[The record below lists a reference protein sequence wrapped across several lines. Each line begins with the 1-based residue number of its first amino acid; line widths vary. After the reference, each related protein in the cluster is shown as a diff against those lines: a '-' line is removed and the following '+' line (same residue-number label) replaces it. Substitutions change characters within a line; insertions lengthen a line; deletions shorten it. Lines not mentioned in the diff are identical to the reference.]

1 MKRKAVY
8 FFTAYD
14 KSLTD
19 QLIGSVGHRMGLG
32 DLLQREGA
40 KACVSIQSDV
50 VDMDAVAVDNAGS
63 EIPSSVDMVF
73 GCERNRVQLAECKYR
88 VGGSGK
94 QRKKLTPPS
103 QSEFKSKVADTRALL
118 QSAEYTSLA
127 PTLAIL
133 FADNHIEQARAWV
146 NDYNAGKKQ
155 PLYKE
160 MTTAEFLS
168 TFFTEDI
175 NSRG

>member
-8 FFTAYD
+8 SFTAYD
-14 KSLTD
+14 KALTD
-19 QLIGSVGHRMGLG
+19 RLIGSVGHRMGLG

-40 KACVSIQSDV
+40 KACVSIPSDV

-63 EIPSSVDMVF
+63 EIPSSVVMVF
-73 GCERNRVQLAECKYR
+73 GCEENRVQLAECKCR

-103 QSEFKSKVADTRALL
+103 ESEFRSKVSDTRALL
-118 QSAEYTSLA
+118 QSAEYTNLA
-127 PTLAIL
+127 PALAIL
-133 FADNHIEQARAWV
+133 FADHHIEQAKAWV

-160 MTTAEFLS
+160 MTTSEFLS
-168 TFFTEDI
+168 TFFPADK
-175 NSRG
+175 GLG

>member
-8 FFTAYD
+8 SFTAYD
-14 KSLTD
+14 KSLSD
-19 QLIGSVGHRMGLG
+19 RLIGSVGHRMGLG

-40 KACVSIQSDV
+40 KSIKSILSDV

-73 GCERNRVQLAECKYR
+73 GCEGNRVQLAECKYR
-88 VGGSGK
+88 VGGSCK
-94 QRKKLTPPS
+94 QRKKLAPPS
-103 QSEFKSKVADTRALL
+103 ESEFKSKVADARALL
-118 QSAEYTSLA
+118 QSAEYTNLA
-127 PTLAIL
+127 PTLAVL
-133 FADNHIEQARAWV
+133 FADNHIEQAKAWV

-168 TFFTEDI
+168 TFFPADK
-175 NSRG
+175 GL

>member
-1 MKRKAVY
+1 M
-8 FFTAYD
+8 
-14 KSLTD
+14 S
-19 QLIGSVGHRMGLG
+19 LG
-32 DLLQREGA
+32 DLLQKERS
-40 KACVSIQSDV
+40 KPSKSILADV
-50 VDMDAVAVDNAGS
+50 MDMDAVAVDNAGS

-73 GCERNRVQLAECKYR
+73 GCEENRVQLAECKYR

-103 QSEFKSKVADTRALL
+103 ESEFGSKVADTRALL

-127 PTLAIL
+127 PTLVIL
-133 FADNHIEQARAWV
+133 FADNHIEQAQAWV

-168 TFFTEDI
+168 TFFFPADKWL
-175 NSRG
+175 S

>member
-1 MKRKAVY
+1 M
-8 FFTAYD
+8 
-14 KSLTD
+14 S
-19 QLIGSVGHRMGLG
+19 LG
-32 DLLQREGA
+32 DLLQKERS
-40 KACVSIQSDV
+40 KPSKSILADV
-50 VDMDAVAVDNAGS
+50 MDMDAVAVDNAGS

-73 GCERNRVQLAECKYR
+73 GCEENRVQLAECKYR

-103 QSEFKSKVADTRALL
+103 QSEFMSKVADTRALL
-118 QSAEYTSLA
+118 QSAEYTDLA

-155 PLYKE
+155 PLYKA
-160 MTTAEFLS
+160 MTTDEFLN
-168 TFFTEDI
+168 TFFPAKM
-175 NSRG
+175 N

>member
-1 MKRKAVY
+1 MTFQA
-8 FFTAYD
+8 
-14 KSLTD
+14 LTD
-19 QLIGSVGHRMGLG
+19 RLIGSVGHRMGLG

-40 KACVSIQSDV
+40 KACVSIPSDV

-73 GCERNRVQLAECKYR
+73 GCEENRVQLAECKCR

-103 QSEFKSKVADTRALL
+103 ESEFKSKVADTRAL
-118 QSAEYTSLA
+118 
-127 PTLAIL
+127 
-133 FADNHIEQARAWV
+133 FADNHIEQAKAWV
-146 NDYNAGKKQ
+146 NDYNAVKKQ
-155 PLYKE
+155 PLYKA

-168 TFFTEDI
+168 TFFPADK
-175 NSRG
+175 GLG

>member
-1 MKRKAVY
+1 MKRKGVY

-19 QLIGSVGHRMGLG
+19 RLIGSVGHRMGLG

-40 KACVSIQSDV
+40 KACGSIPSDV

-73 GCERNRVQLAECKYR
+73 GCERNRVQLTECKCR

-103 QSEFKSKVADTRALL
+103 ESEFRSKMADTRALL
-118 QSAEYTSLA
+118 QSAEYTNLA
-127 PTLAIL
+127 PTLVIL
-133 FADNHIEQARAWV
+133 FADHHIEQAKAWV

-155 PLYKE
+155 PLYKA

-168 TFFTEDI
+168 TFFPADK
-175 NSRG
+175 GLG

>member
-1 MKRKAVY
+1 M
-8 FFTAYD
+8 
-14 KSLTD
+14 S
-19 QLIGSVGHRMGLG
+19 LG
-32 DLLQREGA
+32 DLLQKERS
-40 KACVSIQSDV
+40 KPSKSILADV
-50 VDMDAVAVDNAGS
+50 MDMDAVAVDNAGS

-73 GCERNRVQLAECKYR
+73 GCEENRVQLAECKYH

-103 QSEFKSKVADTRALL
+103 ESEFKSKVADTRAIL
-118 QSAEYTSLA
+118 QSAEYTNLV
-127 PTLAIL
+127 PTLVIL

-168 TFFTEDI
+168 TLFPADK
-175 NSRG
+175 GLG

>member
-1 MKRKAVY
+1 M
-8 FFTAYD
+8 
-14 KSLTD
+14 S
-19 QLIGSVGHRMGLG
+19 LG
-32 DLLQREGA
+32 DLLQKERS
-40 KACVSIQSDV
+40 KPSKSILADV
-50 VDMDAVAVDNAGS
+50 MDMDAVAVDNAGS

-73 GCERNRVQLAECKYR
+73 GCEGNRVQLAECKYR
-88 VGGSGK
+88 VGGSRK

-103 QSEFKSKVADTRALL
+103 ESEFGSKVADTRALL
-118 QSAEYTSLA
+118 QSAEYTDLA

>member
-1 MKRKAVY
+1 
-8 FFTAYD
+8 
-14 KSLTD
+14 
-19 QLIGSVGHRMGLG
+19 
-32 DLLQREGA
+32 
-40 KACVSIQSDV
+40 
-50 VDMDAVAVDNAGS
+50 MDAVAVDNAGS

-73 GCERNRVQLAECKYR
+73 GCEGNRVQLAECKYR

-103 QSEFKSKVADTRALL
+103 ESEFRSKVSDTRALL
-118 QSAEYTSLA
+118 QSAEYTNLA

-133 FADNHIEQARAWV
+133 FADNHIEQTQAWA

-160 MTTAEFLS
+160 MTTDEFLS
-168 TFFTEDI
+168 TFFPADK
-175 NSRG
+175 GLG

>member
-1 MKRKAVY
+1 MVFPALS
-8 FFTAYD
+8 D
-14 KSLTD
+14 KSLTNRR
-19 QLIGSVGHRMGLG
+19 IGSVGHRMGLG
-32 DLLQREGA
+32 DLLQREGV
-40 KACVSIQSDV
+40 KSCVSIPSDV

-73 GCERNRVQLAECKYR
+73 GCEGNWVQLAECKCR

-103 QSEFKSKVADTRALL
+103 ESDFKSKVAGTRALL

-127 PTLAIL
+127 PALAIL

-155 PLYKE
+155 PLYKA

-168 TFFTEDI
+168 TFFLPTK
-175 NSRG
+175 G

>member
-1 MKRKAVY
+1 M
-8 FFTAYD
+8 
-14 KSLTD
+14 S
-19 QLIGSVGHRMGLG
+19 LG

-40 KACVSIQSDV
+40 KACVSIPSDV

-73 GCERNRVQLAECKYR
+73 GCEENRVQLAECKYR
-88 VGGSGK
+88 VDGSGK

-103 QSEFKSKVADTRALL
+103 QSEFMSKVANTRALL
-118 QSAEYTSLA
+118 QSAEYTDLA

-155 PLYKE
+155 PLYKA
-160 MTTAEFLS
+160 MTTDEFLN
-168 TFFTEDI
+168 TFFPAKM
-175 NSRG
+175 N

>member
-1 MKRKAVY
+1 MAISCRRRGLKPS
-8 FFTAYD
+8 
-14 KSLTD
+14 KSIL
-19 QLIGSVGHRMGLG
+19 
-32 DLLQREGA
+32 A
-40 KACVSIQSDV
+40 DV
-50 VDMDAVAVDNAGS
+50 MDMDAVAVDSAGS

-73 GCERNRVQLAECKYR
+73 GCEGNRVQLAECKYR

-103 QSEFKSKVADTRALL
+103 ESEFGSKVADTRALL
-118 QSAEYTSLA
+118 QSAEYTNLV
-127 PTLAIL
+127 PTLVIL
-133 FADNHIEQARAWV
+133 FADHHIEQAKAWV

-168 TFFTEDI
+168 TFFPADK
-175 NSRG
+175 GLG

>member
-1 MKRKAVY
+1 MVSPALS
-8 FFTAYD
+8 D

-19 QLIGSVGHRMGLG
+19 LLIGSVGHRMGLG
-32 DLLQREGA
+32 DLLLTEGA
-40 KACVSIQSDV
+40 KSSKSILSDV

-73 GCERNRVQLAECKYR
+73 GCEENRVQLAECKYR

-103 QSEFKSKVADTRALL
+103 ETEFKSKVADTRALL
-118 QSAEYTSLA
+118 QSAEYTNLA

-168 TFFTEDI
+168 TFFPVARREVEQ
-175 NSRG
+175 

>member
-1 MKRKAVY
+1 MTFQA
-8 FFTAYD
+8 
-14 KSLTD
+14 LTD
-19 QLIGSVGHRMGLG
+19 RLIGSVGHRMSLG
-32 DLLQREGA
+32 DLLQKEGT
-40 KACVSIQSDV
+40 KPSKSILADV
-50 VDMDAVAVDNAGS
+50 MDMDAVAVDNAGS

-73 GCERNRVQLAECKYR
+73 GCEENRVQLAECKCR

-103 QSEFKSKVADTRALL
+103 ESEFRSKVSDTRALL
-118 QSAEYTSLA
+118 QSAEYTNLA

-133 FADNHIEQARAWV
+133 FADHHIEQAKAWV

-160 MTTAEFLS
+160 MTTSEFLS
-168 TFFTEDI
+168 TFFPVDKGL
-175 NSRG
+175 S

>member
-1 MKRKAVY
+1 M
-8 FFTAYD
+8 
-14 KSLTD
+14 S
-19 QLIGSVGHRMGLG
+19 LG
-32 DLLQREGA
+32 DLLQKERS
-40 KACVSIQSDV
+40 KPSKSILADV
-50 VDMDAVAVDNAGS
+50 MDMDAVAVDNAGS

-73 GCERNRVQLAECKYR
+73 GCEENRVQLAECKYR

-103 QSEFKSKVADTRALL
+103 ESEFKSKVAGTRAIL
-118 QSAEYTSLA
+118 QSAEYTNLV
-127 PTLAIL
+127 PTLVIL

-160 MTTAEFLS
+160 LTTAEFLS
-168 TFFTEDI
+168 TFFPADK
-175 NSRG
+175 GLG

>member
-1 MKRKAVY
+1 MTFQA
-8 FFTAYD
+8 
-14 KSLTD
+14 LTD
-19 QLIGSVGHRMGLG
+19 RLIGSVGHRMGLG

-40 KACVSIQSDV
+40 KACVSIPSDV

-73 GCERNRVQLAECKYR
+73 GCEENRVQLAECKCR

-103 QSEFKSKVADTRALL
+103 ESEFRSKVSDTRALL
-118 QSAEYTSLA
+118 QSAEYTNLA
-127 PTLAIL
+127 PALAIL
-133 FADNHIEQARAWV
+133 FADHHIEQAKAWV
-146 NDYNAGKKQ
+146 NDNNAGKKQ

-160 MTTAEFLS
+160 MTTSEFLS
-168 TFFTEDI
+168 TFFPADK
-175 NSRG
+175 GLG